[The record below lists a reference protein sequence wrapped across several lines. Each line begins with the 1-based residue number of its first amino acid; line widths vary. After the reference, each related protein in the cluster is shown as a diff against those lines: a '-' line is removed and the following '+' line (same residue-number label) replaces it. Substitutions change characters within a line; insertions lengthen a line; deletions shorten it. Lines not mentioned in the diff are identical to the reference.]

1 MNKLAA
7 ILLFIIFATT
17 ACQTNDEQT
26 STDKPVETALSPTE
40 KPIQN
45 NEPQPAVATNV
56 EVDQNSV
63 PENVPHYK
71 VNESNWS
78 LETTGNPTQPA
89 VLLTIDDAPDQY
101 ALEMARKLARLN
113 VKAIFFVNGHFLNT
127 PEKEEQ
133 LREIHRLGFQIG
145 NHTNTHRKLNELS
158 EQEQY
163 EEIVSLNNKIEGV
176 IGERPKFFRAPFG
189 GNTDY
194 SKKIVDEQNMVL
206 MNWSYGFDW
215 EADYRTADSLAD
227 VMVNTPLLADGANL
241 LMHDRQWTN
250 EALENI
256 VTGLQQKGYSIIDP
270 ATIETQ

>member
-40 KPIQN
+40 KLIQN

-89 VLLTIDDAPDQY
+89 VLMTIDDAPDQY